1 MSEKNKK
8 AKGICLAKLSN
19 EERCYP
25 FCLEN
30 GTVKQSAFL
39 VEWGASLERV
49 FCLVLGVNHWS
60 KISHELRSRKLF
72 LECLNGIKNLVAT
85 ADLHSPSFGAV
96 INPFTPKISI
106 AILLT
111 VCHTILVV
119 LLKPIHLDAE
129 ESDYP
134 EPREFQAYKT
144 HLKHTYRLLQGG
156 MIHFIYTKRE
166 LTKHQCKLVKTSL
179 LLSRMFQPEKL
190 NCRGEKSNL
199 SRKTR
204 KQWRAR
210 LW

>member
-8 AKGICLAKLSN
+8 AKGICLAKVSN
-19 EERCYP
+19 EERCYS
-25 FCLEN
+25 FCDEN
-30 GTVKQSAFL
+30 GSGKQSAFL

-106 AILLT
+106 VILLT

-144 HLKHTYRLLQGG
+144 HLQTVTRRHDPLHIPQKRAEKASVQTGQNVVTLVEDVPTRETKLQ
-156 MIHFIYTKRE
+156 KRKE
-166 LTKHQCKLVKTSL
+166 
-179 LLSRMFQPEKL
+179 
-190 NCRGEKSNL
+190 
-199 SRKTR
+199 
-204 KQWRAR
+204 
-210 LW
+210 